1 MRQQQQM
8 MMWYLIRFIS
18 LRNEFPR
25 SELHAENSTPKIP
38 KNNISVEM
46 VQSST
51 HNTGTIEAKC
61 RARVQFARLI
71 SCVVWHSLTSTH
83 KKFLYHCFVQLSWV
97 IILRFTFPV
106 GFLQNMAS
114 IHFWFVADQDVL
126 PWSIYIISVEHE
138 PNHPPLHVPYP
149 VAVRTAVCP
158 GQLEGSDFGS
168 MLDASWYKS
177 WMLSAYELWP
187 NRFRKSNFPLVLDM
201 HS

>member
-126 PWSIYIISVEHE
+126 PWSIYHLRWTWTKPSTTPRPVSCSCPNSRLSWSIGRQWLWINAWCILIQVMDVE
-138 PNHPPLHVPYP
+138 
-149 VAVRTAVCP
+149 C
-158 GQLEGSDFGS
+158 
-168 MLDASWYKS
+168 
-177 WMLSAYELWP
+177 LWIMT
-187 NRFRKSNFPLVLDM
+187 KQI
-201 HS
+201 